1 MIIGDRE
8 RIVSEDYADLI
19 IEYNGDVAIF
29 EEFPDRTV
37 QIINDQYAFVHVPVN
52 FITQDIV
59 YRFGYGSL
67 PTCFGIISES
77 SLESSGVFRLRNI
90 PVFNLRGQGVLIGII
105 DTGIEY
111 TNPIFR
117 YADNTTRIVSIW
129 DQTISSGNPPSGM
142 LYGTEFTR
150 EQINEAL
157 QSDDPLSVVPSTD
170 ENGHGT
176 MLAGIAGGNEVPERG
191 FYGVAPDVEFAVVK
205 LKPAK
210 RFLRNFFFIPENA
223 VCFQETDILMGLIYL
238 NNLSQRLQRPIV
250 ICIALGSSQGAHD
263 GLGTLSTYVSVTA
276 SIPGVGII
284 VAAGNE
290 GNARR
295 HYSGRVDPSTGYD
308 TVDLNVAENEPGF
321 SMEIWGI
328 SPDIYSVD
336 ILSPSGEYIPRIVAG
351 RNEHRVVNFIFEETI
366 IYVDFQMVEG
376 QSGEQ
381 LILMRFEKPSAGIW
395 RFNVYESGGLNRG
408 FNIWLPMAGFISEGT
423 YFIRSDPYT
432 TILTLGNALNSLTVT
447 AYNDADD
454 SLYLNSSRGF
464 TTKNRIK
471 PEVAAPGVNVLG
483 PTLGG
488 GFADFT
494 GTSVA
499 AAHTA
504 GIAALIFEW
513 GYIRGN
519 IPLMSTVEMRNL
531 LIRGARRDAD
541 AVYPNRDWG
550 YGILDLYNVFDALRG
565 GLSL

>member
-376 QSGEQ
+376 QSGQQ